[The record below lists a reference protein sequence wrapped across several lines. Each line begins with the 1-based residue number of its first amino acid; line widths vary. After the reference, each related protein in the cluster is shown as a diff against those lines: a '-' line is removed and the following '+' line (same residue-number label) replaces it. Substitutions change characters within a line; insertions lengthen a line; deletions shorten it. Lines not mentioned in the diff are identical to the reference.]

1 MQHVWA
7 YTITQRWDTT
17 KTSGLR
23 VWCRAAAERI
33 TRAKGIL
40 GIRVFETCKI
50 EIRTGGE
57 GALRRSF
64 FVCDGFSWARRREGE
79 RRQPPE
85 RGAPHTLP
93 RPWEKREQWP
103 VESPQEQ
110 EKMLRLLR
118 EKGLQTPLSGDTLNQ
133 KSGDGRASLRLAR
146 TGADE
151 NAKASEGRS
160 RKKERGQ
167 VLKKL
172 SGFFTG
178 KGEQSRRRA
187 RRRKI

>member
-1 MQHVWA
+1 MRHVWA

-23 VWCRAAAERI
+23 VWRRAAAERI

-64 FVCDGFSWARRREGE
+64 FACDGFSWARRREGE

-103 VESPQEQ
+103 VESPREQ

-118 EKGLQTPLSGDTLNQ
+118 EKGLQTPFVGDTLNP
-133 KSGDGRASLRLAR
+133 KSGDGRALLRPRHAAIGLR
-146 TGADE
+146 PGRNQDEKTG
-151 NAKASEGRS
+151 KALLGRS
-160 RKKERGQ
+160 G
-167 VLKKL
+167 
-172 SGFFTG
+172 G
-178 KGEQSRRRA
+178 
-187 RRRKI
+187 

>member
-1 MQHVWA
+1 MRHVWA

-23 VWCRAAAERI
+23 VWRRAAAERI

-64 FVCDGFSWARRREGE
+64 FACDGFSWARRREGE

-103 VESPQEQ
+103 VESPQGGAATEPSRPALYGPREQ

-118 EKGLQTPLSGDTLNQ
+118 EKGLQTPFVGDTLNP
-133 KSGDGRASLRLAR
+133 KSGDGRALLRPRHAAIGLR
-146 TGADE
+146 PGRNQDEKTG
-151 NAKASEGRS
+151 KALLGRS
-160 RKKERGQ
+160 G
-167 VLKKL
+167 
-172 SGFFTG
+172 G
-178 KGEQSRRRA
+178 
-187 RRRKI
+187 